1 MSSPTHWSLPFLQ
14 THNEAPRS
22 KTALIILN
30 QPFSKALLRH
40 LWHATDW
47 HCCADGGAN
56 RLHDVL
62 NCDTGDA
69 IDTTITTASAASD
82 RVDDYLPDL
91 LKGDLDSVREDVRRY
106 YETRVSRCSCIH
118 VPTHFLL
125 PLPERDCLLCVG
137 VISFRSHV
145 SVLFRKGVR
154 VVRDDD
160 QNSTDLMKCIRSL
173 QEKEEADGV
182 DVGGLLLPLH
192 TRFPAIQKFTFPFYY
207 TLFFFRLLT
216 TSSYFVASLGDSIR
230 PSTYYRIYT
239 SFGKA
244 VVDYS
249 PSRTRT

>member
-106 YETRVSRCSCIH
+106 YETRVSW
-118 VPTHFLL
+118 
-125 PLPERDCLLCVG
+125 
-137 VISFRSHV
+137 
-145 SVLFRKGVR
+145 
-154 VVRDDD
+154 
-160 QNSTDLMKCIRSL
+160 
-173 QEKEEADGV
+173 
-182 DVGGLLLPLH
+182 
-192 TRFPAIQKFTFPFYY
+192 
-207 TLFFFRLLT
+207 
-216 TSSYFVASLGDSIR
+216 
-230 PSTYYRIYT
+230 
-239 SFGKA
+239 
-244 VVDYS
+244 
-249 PSRTRT
+249 